1 MNQARP
7 RPIAGAM
14 LLALAALA
22 ALPSLAAGPA
32 QAATPRA
39 AASQQASALAANS
52 TPPVPAAPAPTTAP
66 TPAPT
71 TAAPTPTSTPAPQ
84 AAPAVASPVIISPPL
99 AMPVATT
106 APSSGWPSGPS
117 GYAPL
122 PVSAANGPPIVLT
135 KGAMRALD
143 FNDPVTRIIVTDGSV
158 VDASVLSER
167 QVRLNP
173 LKAGR
178 TYVTVTTLGAG
189 PATYAVSVV
198 PDLSAVQTLLSRDA
212 ELRGLRL
219 SSEDD
224 HMVVSGT
231 VDSVQAHA
239 HAIEVLHAYYGET
252 LIDMIQ
258 TGGNQMIAVDIK
270 FAAVQADTLKEI
282 GFNFSALGHGFSFAT
297 AGPNAGSSFT
307 QAGNSVNYTPGL
319 PLSSAFNLLFASPNS
334 NILAAISALTSANL
348 SSTLAEPTLLVRS
361 GDQANFLAGG
371 EIPIPVPQ
379 SGSGGAAVVTIAYHE
394 YGVQLRIAP
403 TLMGDGRIAMTV
415 APEVSSIDTANSVTI
430 NGYAVPAFL
439 KRSTSTTIELK
450 DGQSFLLAGLLY
462 STTSINETKF
472 PGLGDLPIIGNFFR
486 YSSNTREKQ
495 ELVIV
500 ATPHIVQPLATAA
513 LPPLPGQE
521 FSQGYNPG
529 VVDMLLNRQPADA
542 AAAHYGLMR

>member
-1 MNQARP
+1 VA
-7 RPIAGAM
+7 
-14 LLALAALA
+14 
-22 ALPSLAAGPA
+22 
-32 QAATPRA
+32 
-39 AASQQASALAANS
+39 
-52 TPPVPAAPAPTTAP
+52 
-66 TPAPT
+66 
-71 TAAPTPTSTPAPQ
+71 
-84 AAPAVASPVIISPPL
+84 ASPVIISPPL
-99 AMPVATT
+99 AMPLAATTTVTT
-106 APSSGWPSGPS
+106 APGAGWPSGPS

-178 TYVTVTTLGAG
+178 TYVTVTTMAAG

-198 PDLSAVQTLLSRDA
+198 PDLSAVQTLLARDG

-239 HAIEVLHAYYGET
+239 HAIEVLHAYYGDT

-297 AGPNAGSSFT
+297 TGPNAGSSFT
-307 QAGNSVNYTPGL
+307 QAGNSVTYTPGL

-334 NILAAISALTSANL
+334 NILAAISALSSANL

-403 TLMGDGRIAMTV
+403 TLMADGRIAMTV

-529 VVDMLLNRQPADA
+529 TVDMLLNRQPADA

>member
-1 MNQARP
+1 MRKARP
-7 RPIAGAM
+7 RRIAAAL
-14 LLALAALA
+14 LLALAALL
-22 ALPSLAAGPA
+22 ALAPA
-32 QAATPRA
+32 RAPAATPRA
-39 AASQQASALAANS
+39 TASQQANALAANS
-52 TPPVPAAPAPTTAP
+52 APPAGGMPATSTT
-66 TPAPT
+66 TPAS
-71 TAAPTPTSTPAPQ
+71 TATSTSPSTPAPQ
-84 AAPAVASPVIISPPL
+84 AAPVPPAVTSPTIISPPM
-99 AMPVATT
+99 ATSAVTTMPG
-106 APSSGWPSGPS
+106 SGWPSGPS

-143 FNDPVTRIIVTDGSV
+143 FNEPVTRIIVTDGSV
-158 VDASVLSER
+158 VDATVLSER

-173 LKAGR
+173 LKTGR
-178 TYVTVTTLGAG
+178 TYVTVTTAGSG

-198 PDLSAVQTLLSRDA
+198 PDLSAVQTLLARDS

-224 HMVVSGT
+224 HMVVSGY
-231 VDSVQAHA
+231 VDSAQGHA
-239 HAIEVLHAYYGET
+239 HAIEVLHAYYGDT

-297 AGPNAGSSFT
+297 AGPNAGTSFV
-307 QAGNSVNYTPGL
+307 QAGNSITYTPGL
-319 PLSSAFNLLFASPNS
+319 PLASAFNLLFASPNS
-334 NILAAISALTSANL
+334 NILAAISALSSANL

-379 SGSGGAAVVTIAYHE
+379 SGTGGSAVVTIAYHE

-403 TLMGDGRIAMTV
+403 TLMADGKIAMTV
-415 APEVSSIDTANSVTI
+415 QPEVSSIDTANSVTI

-439 KRSTSTTIELK
+439 KRSTSTTIELR

-462 STTSINETKF
+462 STVNINETKF

-529 VVDMLLNRQPADA
+529 TVDMLLNRQPADA